1 MLARRKEKLVHVKR
15 KGQSHGVHTAPAV
28 LPIVATVLCSHVCL
42 IDGNMLY
49 VKLHMQAQT
58 HGGRACRS
66 VVSQVATLA
75 SYLSNMCCPVF
86 ILLQASTLAS
96 QSSFPSM
103 SAAKAVSLRPA
114 FSLRPVKALSYR
126 GHDDAG

>member
-1 MLARRKEKLVHVKR
+1 MAA
-15 KGQSHGVHTAPAV
+15 SF
-28 LPIVATVLCSHVCL
+28 LCSHVCL

-58 HGGRACRS
+58 HGGGHAD
-66 VVSQVATLA
+66 A
-75 SYLSNMCCPVF
+75 CCPVF
-86 ILLQASTLAS
+86 ILLQGSTLAS

-114 FSLRPVKALSYR
+114 FSLRPVKALSYQ